1 MAALTCGA
9 STSTNDDGVTA
20 DDFDNKDEVE
30 PSPEDSLQKAELLA
44 ALKASI
50 ADLPERT
57 QLVLSLY
64 YQDEL
69 NLKEI
74 AAVIDVTESRVSQ
87 ILSETAN
94 KLRNKVGRA

>member
-1 MAALTCGA
+1 L
-9 STSTNDDGVTA
+9 TA
-20 DDFDNKDEVE
+20 DDLDSDDEFE
-30 PSPEDSLQKAELLA
+30 PSPEESLQKTELLA

-50 ADLPERT
+50 SDLPERT

-64 YQDEL
+64 YKDEL

-94 KLRNKVGRA
+94 KLRKKVVQS